1 MIVLF
6 YVTIWWCMSLIL
18 SPVAVDALCHY
29 HGLGTSCATTS
40 PHCMSCFCHQLA
52 LLVLTDVTIWRR
64 MSCFR
69 TWISC
74 FISLV
79 GKECQS
85 YVSRDNFF
93 SLGYFYS
100 SLTFYGLVVRM
111 DRSVYRAC
119 WVRDPHINFGTWGVR
134 IFHFLVSFWKFFN
147 SGCFQLFCYLPS
159 VSGWELCWVRQLK
172 VCPFY
177 RGNNGEDGT
186 WILVLSQVNTV

>member
-1 MIVLF
+1 M
-6 YVTIWWCMSLIL
+6 YVFDFITSRSWRFMSLSRFGHFLCYHQSALYVMFLPSVGAVCLDWCHHLAQNIMFSHLNIMFYFSSWQGMSIL
-18 SPVAVDALCHY
+18 CIQGQFLQL
-29 HGLGTSCATTS
+29 GL
-40 PHCMSCFCHQLA
+40 
-52 LLVLTDVTIWRR
+52 LL
-64 MSCFR
+64 
-69 TWISC
+69 
-74 FISLV
+74 
-79 GKECQS
+79 
-85 YVSRDNFF
+85 FF
-93 SLGYFYS
+93 SY
-100 SLTFYGLVVRM
+100 FYGLVVRM